1 MSDFIVG
8 LTGGVASGKS
18 EVTRRFQALGVE
30 VVDADVAAREVVE
43 PGQPALA
50 RIAERFGAG
59 MLLADGRL
67 DRRQLRER
75 VFADAQA
82 RRDLEAI
89 THPAIRARVKAQAQ
103 AAPGPY
109 AVVAVP
115 LLAEAGRA
123 AYPWMARVLVV
134 DAPES
139 LQHDRLM
146 RRDGVDEALA
156 EHNAALPRLQDAM
169 AGLDTPHLAELAVNI
184 RTYPEL
190 ADLLQRAIID
200 NPPAV
205 IRDGGVLKTGYDAEL
220 DELQSISENAGQYL
234 MDLEAREK
242 ARTGLANLKVGYNR
256 VHGYFIELPS
266 KQAES
271 APADY
276 IRRQTLKGA
285 ERFITP
291 ELKTFED
298 KALSAKSRALAREKQ
313 LYEAL
318 LEQLIGELAPLQETA
333 AALAELRGLIAAH
346 SVVTLLYAARDTT
359 CNNAEA
365 LRLWLEA
372 GAGGC

>member
-123 AYPWMARVLVV
+123 AYPWLARVLVV

-156 EHNAALPRLQDAM
+156 ARMIAAQASRTVRLAIADDVILNDGDPAHLDTAVAALHARY
-169 AGLDTPHLAELAVNI
+169 LAAAQ
-184 RTYPEL
+184 P
-190 ADLLQRAIID
+190 
-200 NPPAV
+200 
-205 IRDGGVLKTGYDAEL
+205 
-220 DELQSISENAGQYL
+220 
-234 MDLEAREK
+234 
-242 ARTGLANLKVGYNR
+242 
-256 VHGYFIELPS
+256 
-266 KQAES
+266 
-271 APADY
+271 
-276 IRRQTLKGA
+276 
-285 ERFITP
+285 
-291 ELKTFED
+291 
-298 KALSAKSRALAREKQ
+298 
-313 LYEAL
+313 EAL
-318 LEQLIGELAPLQETA
+318 
-333 AALAELRGLIAAH
+333 
-346 SVVTLLYAARDTT
+346 D
-359 CNNAEA
+359 
-365 LRLWLEA
+365 
-372 GAGGC
+372 

>member
-43 PGQPALA
+43 PGQPALG

-156 EHNAALPRLQDAM
+156 ARMIAAQASRTVRLAIADDVILNDGDPAHLDTAVAALHARY
-169 AGLDTPHLAELAVNI
+169 LAAAQ
-184 RTYPEL
+184 P
-190 ADLLQRAIID
+190 
-200 NPPAV
+200 
-205 IRDGGVLKTGYDAEL
+205 
-220 DELQSISENAGQYL
+220 
-234 MDLEAREK
+234 
-242 ARTGLANLKVGYNR
+242 
-256 VHGYFIELPS
+256 
-266 KQAES
+266 
-271 APADY
+271 
-276 IRRQTLKGA
+276 
-285 ERFITP
+285 
-291 ELKTFED
+291 
-298 KALSAKSRALAREKQ
+298 
-313 LYEAL
+313 EAL
-318 LEQLIGELAPLQETA
+318 
-333 AALAELRGLIAAH
+333 
-346 SVVTLLYAARDTT
+346 D
-359 CNNAEA
+359 
-365 LRLWLEA
+365 
-372 GAGGC
+372 

>member
-43 PGQPALA
+43 PGQPALG

-156 EHNAALPRLQDAM
+156 ARMIAAQASRTVRLAIADDVILNDGDSAHLDTAVAALHARY
-169 AGLDTPHLAELAVNI
+169 LAAAQ
-184 RTYPEL
+184 P
-190 ADLLQRAIID
+190 
-200 NPPAV
+200 
-205 IRDGGVLKTGYDAEL
+205 
-220 DELQSISENAGQYL
+220 
-234 MDLEAREK
+234 
-242 ARTGLANLKVGYNR
+242 
-256 VHGYFIELPS
+256 
-266 KQAES
+266 
-271 APADY
+271 
-276 IRRQTLKGA
+276 
-285 ERFITP
+285 
-291 ELKTFED
+291 
-298 KALSAKSRALAREKQ
+298 
-313 LYEAL
+313 EAL
-318 LEQLIGELAPLQETA
+318 
-333 AALAELRGLIAAH
+333 
-346 SVVTLLYAARDTT
+346 D
-359 CNNAEA
+359 
-365 LRLWLEA
+365 
-372 GAGGC
+372 

>member
-156 EHNAALPRLQDAM
+156 ARMIAAQASRQQRLAIADDVILNDGDPAHLDTAVAALHARY
-169 AGLDTPHLAELAVNI
+169 LAAAQ
-184 RTYPEL
+184 P
-190 ADLLQRAIID
+190 
-200 NPPAV
+200 
-205 IRDGGVLKTGYDAEL
+205 
-220 DELQSISENAGQYL
+220 
-234 MDLEAREK
+234 
-242 ARTGLANLKVGYNR
+242 
-256 VHGYFIELPS
+256 
-266 KQAES
+266 
-271 APADY
+271 
-276 IRRQTLKGA
+276 
-285 ERFITP
+285 
-291 ELKTFED
+291 
-298 KALSAKSRALAREKQ
+298 
-313 LYEAL
+313 EAL
-318 LEQLIGELAPLQETA
+318 
-333 AALAELRGLIAAH
+333 
-346 SVVTLLYAARDTT
+346 D
-359 CNNAEA
+359 
-365 LRLWLEA
+365 
-372 GAGGC
+372 